1 VAVYRRSGRHRFF
14 LVLLALTSVTVLTLD
29 FRGAGDG
36 ALESVRQGARDAFVP
51 VQSAAEW
58 VVSPVAGFF
67 GSIGDFGDL
76 RSENASLRRQLDEA
90 RAEAIRGADA
100 DRERQGLL
108 QLQGLDYAGGLD
120 SVPARVVSTAPTNF
134 QLTVTIDRGTD
145 ARLDVG
151 MPVVTSAGLVGR
163 ITEVSKVRSTV
174 LLITDAQ
181 SNVGVRLANSGE
193 PGVVRGGGT
202 RNPMPLDLITTEVP
216 VDVGEPVV
224 TSGLERGLF
233 PAQIPV
239 GRVRSTSAP
248 PGALQKEILLDPIVD
263 IVRLEFVRVLL
274 WKPAP

>member
-1 VAVYRRSGRHRFF
+1 VAVYRRSRRHRFF

-29 FRGAGDG
+29 YRGAGDG
-36 ALESVRQGARDAFVP
+36 ALESVRQGARDAFAP

-76 RSENASLRRQLDEA
+76 RSENARLRRQLDEA

-120 SVPARVVSTAPTNF
+120 SVPARVLSTAPTNF
-134 QLTVTIDRGTD
+134 QLTITLDRGSD

-193 PGVVRGGGT
+193 PGVARGGGA
-202 RNPMPLDLITTEVP
+202 RNSMPLDLITTEVP

-239 GRVRSTSAP
+239 GRVRTTSAA
-248 PGALQKEILLDPIVD
+248 PGALQKEILLDPSVD
-263 IVRLEFVRVLL
+263 LVRLEFVRVLL

>member
-1 VAVYRRSGRHRFF
+1 VAVYRRSRRHRFF

-29 FRGAGDG
+29 YRGAGDG
-36 ALESVRQGARDAFVP
+36 TLESVRQTARDTFAP
-51 VQSAAEW
+51 VQAAADW

-67 GSIGDFGDL
+67 GSVGDFGDL
-76 RSENASLRRQLDEA
+76 RSDNARLRRQLDEA
-90 RAEAIRGADA
+90 RADAIRGADA
-100 DRERQGLL
+100 DRERRGLL

-134 QLTVTIDRGTD
+134 QLTITIDRGSD

-163 ITEVSKVRSTV
+163 IIQVSSARSTV
-174 LLITDAQ
+174 LLITDPQ
-181 SNVGVRLANSGE
+181 SNVGVRLASSGE
-193 PGVVRGGGT
+193 PGVARGGGT

-248 PGALQKEILLDPIVD
+248 PGALQKEILLDPRVD
-263 IVRLEFVRVLL
+263 LVRLEFVRILL
-274 WKPAP
+274 WKPAG

>member
-1 VAVYRRSGRHRFF
+1 MAVYRRSRRHRFF

-29 FRGAGDG
+29 YRGAGDG
-36 ALESVRQGARDAFVP
+36 ALESVRQTARDSFAP
-51 VQSAAEW
+51 LQSAAEW
-58 VVSPVAGFF
+58 ALSPVTGFF
-67 GSIGDFGDL
+67 GAIGDFGNL
-76 RSENASLRRQLDEA
+76 RSENANLRRQLQEA

-108 QLQGLDYAGGLD
+108 QLQGLDYAGGLA

-134 QLTVTIDRGTD
+134 QLTITIDRGTE

-151 MPVVTSAGLVGR
+151 MPVVTAAGLVGR
-163 ITEVSKVRSTV
+163 ITEVSKMRSTV
-174 LLITDAQ
+174 LLITDPQ

-202 RNPMPLDLITTEVP
+202 RNPLAVDLITTEVP
-216 VDVGEPVV
+216 VVLGEPVV
-224 TSGLERGLF
+224 TSGLERGLY

-248 PGALQKEILLDPIVD
+248 PGALQKEILLDASVD
-263 IVRLEFVRVLL
+263 LVRLEFVRVLL
-274 WKPAP
+274 WTPSP

>member
-1 VAVYRRSGRHRFF
+1 VAVYRRSRRSRFF

-29 FRGAGDG
+29 YRGGGNG
-36 ALESVRQGARDAFVP
+36 ALESVRQTARDAFAP
-51 VQSAAEW
+51 VQSAADW

-76 RSENASLRRQLDEA
+76 RSENARLRRELDAA
-90 RAEAIRGADA
+90 RADAIRGADA

-134 QLTVTIDRGTD
+134 QLTITIDRGTD
-145 ARLDVG
+145 SRLDVG
-151 MPVVTSAGLVGR
+151 MPVVTAAGLVGR
-163 ITEVSKVRSTV
+163 ITEVSKVRSTI
-174 LLITDAQ
+174 LLITDPQ

-193 PGVVRGGGT
+193 QGVARGGGT
-202 RNPMPLDLITTEVP
+202 GNLLPLDLITTEVP

-233 PAQIPV
+233 PPQIPV
-239 GRVRSTSAP
+239 GRVRNVTAP
-248 PGALQKEILLDPIVD
+248 PSALQKEILLEPSVD
-263 IVRLEFVRVLL
+263 LQRLEFVRVLL
-274 WKPAP
+274 WKPSP

>member
-1 VAVYRRSGRHRFF
+1 MAVYRRSRRSRFF

-29 FRGAGDG
+29 YRGGGDG
-36 ALESVRQGARDAFVP
+36 ALESVRRTARDAFAP
-51 VQSAAEW
+51 VQSAADW

-67 GSIGDFGDL
+67 SNMGDFGDL
-76 RSENASLRRQLDEA
+76 RKENASLRRQLDEA

-120 SVPARVVSTAPTNF
+120 SVPARVVSSAPTNF
-134 QLTVTIDRGTD
+134 QLTITLDRGTD

-163 ITEVSKVRSTV
+163 ITEVSKIRSTV
-174 LLITDAQ
+174 LLITDRQ

-193 PGVVRGGGT
+193 PGVARGDGS
-202 RNPMPLDLITTEVP
+202 RNPLPVDLITTEVP
-216 VDVGEPVV
+216 VAVGEPVV

-239 GRVRSTSAP
+239 GRVRSVTEP
-248 PGALQKEILLDPIVD
+248 PGALQKDILVDPVVD
-263 IVRLEFVRVLL
+263 LVRLEFVRVLL
-274 WKPAP
+274 WKPTG

>member
-1 VAVYRRSGRHRFF
+1 MAVYRRSRRHRFF

-29 FRGAGDG
+29 YRGAGDG
-36 ALESVRQGARDAFVP
+36 ALESVRQGARDAFAP
-51 VQSAAEW
+51 VQSGAEW

-67 GSIGDFGDL
+67 GSVGDFGDL
-76 RSENASLRRQLDEA
+76 RSENARLRRQLDEA

-120 SVPARVVSTAPTNF
+120 SVPARVLSTAPTNF
-134 QLTVTIDRGTD
+134 QLTITLDRGSD

-193 PGVVRGGGT
+193 PGVARGGGT

-239 GRVRSTSAP
+239 GRVRTTSAA
-248 PGALQKEILLDPIVD
+248 PGALQKEILLDPTVD
-263 IVRLEFVRVLL
+263 LVRLEFVRVLL

>member
-1 VAVYRRSGRHRFF
+1 VAVYRRSRRSRFF
-14 LVLLALTSVTVLTLD
+14 LVLLTLTSVTVLTLD
-29 FRGAGDG
+29 YRGGGDG
-36 ALESVRQGARDAFVP
+36 ALESVRQTARDAFAP
-51 VQSAAEW
+51 VQSAADW
-58 VVSPVAGFF
+58 AVSPVSGFF
-67 GSIGDFGDL
+67 DSIGDFGDL
-76 RSENASLRRQLDEA
+76 RSENARLRRQLEEA

-120 SVPARVVSTAPTNF
+120 SVPARVISTAPTNF
-134 QLTVTIDRGTD
+134 QLTITIDRGSD

-174 LLITDAQ
+174 LLITDPQ

-193 PGVVRGGGT
+193 QGVVRGGGT
-202 RNPMPLDLITTEVP
+202 RNFLPVDLITTEIP
-216 VDVGEPVV
+216 VDIGEPVV

-239 GRVRSTSAP
+239 GKVRSVSAP
-248 PGALQKEILLDPIVD
+248 PSALQKEILLDPSVD
-263 IVRLEFVRVLL
+263 LMRLEFVRVLL
-274 WKPAP
+274 WKPAQ